1 MSFGA
6 TKEKKVLNHSEKKK
20 RASEDEM
27 AGWHHQ
33 CNEHELRQTP
43 EDGEGQGGLVCFSL
57 WGRKESDM
65 TWQLNNSYRN
75 HMTIQPE
82 TTFPSLISA
91 R

>member
-20 RASEDEM
+20 KASEDEM

-43 EDGEGQGGLVCFSL
+43 EDGEGQGGLVCSST
-57 WGRKESDM
+57 WGHKQSGTTGR
-65 TWQLNNSYRN
+65 LNNHN
-75 HMTIQPE
+75 HSE
-82 TTFPSLISA
+82 GEDGS
-91 R
+91 